1 MKKII
6 PALVAVA
13 VMSIGL
19 TACGDDDEECEGA
32 GLSSGVG
39 VMSMTDG
46 KSGGATGGSSRS
58 GTRSGTG
65 SGTSKSGQSGGS
77 KSGPSSPKGFKGSD
91 DDCDDD

>member
-6 PALVAVA
+6 TALVAVA

-32 GLSSGVG
+32 GGSSGVG

-46 KSGGATGGSSRS
+46 KSGGSTGGSSGGGGRG
-58 GTRSGTG
+58 GTTG
-65 SGTSKSGQSGGS
+65 SRQGSNSKPGS
-77 KSGPSSPKGFKGSD
+77 VGVTVGIGLADD
-91 DDCDDD
+91 DDCDED

>member
-19 TACGDDDEECEGA
+19 TACGDDEDCEGA

-58 GTRSGTG
+58 GSRSGTG
-65 SGTSKSGQSGGS
+65 SGTSKSGKSGGS
-77 KSGPSSPKGFKGSD
+77 NGKPSSPKGFKGSD